1 MTAER
6 FNAVLEIGTALAS
19 ARDVDALLTLVIE
32 RLSGLLS
39 ADAATLFVHDAEADA
54 LVSRVL
60 RGGGLKELRLNPRD
74 GIVGH
79 VFQTGE
85 TLLIPDAYSDGRFNP
100 EVDRQSGFRTR
111 SIIAAPL
118 RHVSGHLLGVVEV
131 MHSKVAA
138 FNGEDRALVEAISA
152 QIAGVLD
159 NVLLVETLRAQNEQ
173 LRAAL
178 GKERL
183 AAVGQMLSGVL
194 HDLRTPMTIIS
205 GYTQLL
211 AEEESAAERAQ
222 LAKRVEKQVEHISAM
237 TRETLAFARG
247 ERELLVRKVYLQH
260 FCREVEEYLRKEFE
274 PCGVELRMKVSYAG
288 TVRADENKLKRVVYN
303 IARNAAQAM
312 PGGGR
317 FTLTVERDADILV
330 LRFEDT
336 GPGVPPEIAD
346 RLFESFVTAGKS
358 GGSGLGL
365 AIVKRIVDAHG
376 GTVSFRSRRDEGT
389 TFEVRLPLGG

>member
-100 EVDRQSGFRTR
+100 EGDRQSGFRTR

-288 TVRADENKLKRVVYN
+288 TVRADENKL
-303 IARNAAQAM
+303 
-312 PGGGR
+312 
-317 FTLTVERDADILV
+317 
-330 LRFEDT
+330 
-336 GPGVPPEIAD
+336 
-346 RLFESFVTAGKS
+346 
-358 GGSGLGL
+358 
-365 AIVKRIVDAHG
+365 
-376 GTVSFRSRRDEGT
+376 
-389 TFEVRLPLGG
+389 